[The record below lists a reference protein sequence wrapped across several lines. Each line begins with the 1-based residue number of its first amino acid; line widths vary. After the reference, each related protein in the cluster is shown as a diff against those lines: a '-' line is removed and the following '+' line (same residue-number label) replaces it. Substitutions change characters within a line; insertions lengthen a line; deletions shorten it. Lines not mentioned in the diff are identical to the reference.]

1 MDRLESVVMVLRIV
15 FVIVLFMP
23 VIYRYGIKKE
33 PETYRRASM
42 LGIGYALLT
51 NLLLL
56 TIGFCVSL
64 AYHHESGIGTY
75 RSFDLMSA
83 NMPLYLMQALGSS
96 VLVLLL
102 FFLARYL
109 FRVGYKQVAE
119 LRAEYTGIGKWWNV
133 WWQRWLFF
141 YVYSLV
147 LTYLEA
153 ILEILLLPRASLF

>member
-1 MDRLESVVMVLRIV
+1 MDRLESVVMVLRILL
-15 FVIVLFMP
+15 IITIFMP

-33 PETYRRASM
+33 PEAYRRASI
-42 LGIGYALLT
+42 LGICYALVT

-56 TIGFCVSL
+56 AIGFCVSL
-64 AYHHESGIGTY
+64 AFHNNSGIGTY
-75 RSFDLMSA
+75 KSFDLMLA

-102 FFLARYL
+102 FYLARYL

-119 LRAEYTGIGKWWNV
+119 LRAEYTGIGSWWNV

-147 LTYLEA
+147 LTYFEA
-153 ILEILLLPRASLF
+153 ILEILLFPRASLF